1 MDLCS
6 ITPVS
11 RAQWMFTQPR
21 VMLLT
26 HLVERYPEYTEL
38 AFKSNSYKIVDNSI
52 VELGDSVS
60 MERIYET
67 AKKVKAQEIILMD
80 AYPDGPKTIEAIKK
94 SLEWLVENDHIGEFK
109 IQAVCHGRNLEEFK
123 STFEFINNNPL
134 IDVIGIPKVLSSW
147 CGERWKLFDIFKN
160 TSKEI
165 HFLGSWYSL
174 KEILDMPKEVYLKV
188 RSCDTCLPCL
198 YVIQNKDIRENREGT
213 IDLEKEYPILTEEK
227 YNSVMNK
234 IEKEIVASQLGVR

>member
-6 ITPVS
+6 ITPVNK
-11 RAQWMFTQPR
+11 AQWMFTQPR

-26 HLVERYPEYTEL
+26 HLVEKYPEYEKL
-38 AFKSNSYKIVDNSI
+38 ASSSSSYKILDNSLI
-52 VELGDSVS
+52 ELGDSLN
-60 MERIYET
+60 MERVYKA

-80 AYPDGPKTIEAIKK
+80 SYPDGPKTIENIKK
-94 SLEWLVENDHIGEFK
+94 SLKWLIENNHIGEFK
-109 IQAVCHGRNLEEFK
+109 LQAVCHGRNLKEFK
-123 STFEFINNNPL
+123 ETFDYINNNPL

-174 KEILDMPKEVYLKV
+174 KEILDMPKEVYDKV
-188 RSCDTCLPCL
+188 RSCDTCLPSL
-198 YVIQNKDIRENREGT
+198 YIIQNKNIRENREGT
-213 IDLEKEYPILTEEK
+213 IDLEKDYPALTEKK
-227 YNSVMNK
+227 YFSLMNK
-234 IEKEIVASQLGVR
+234 IEKEIIFSQLGIR